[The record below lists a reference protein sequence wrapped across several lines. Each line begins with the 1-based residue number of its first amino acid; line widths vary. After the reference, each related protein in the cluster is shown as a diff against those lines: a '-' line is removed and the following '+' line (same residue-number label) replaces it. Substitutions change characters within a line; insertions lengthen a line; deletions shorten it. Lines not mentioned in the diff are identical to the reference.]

1 VSNLK
6 GGRTH
11 SKSEYEH
18 PGRYGTVPTVT
29 ESVEFRLTLVLYSV
43 NGEPEQRVL
52 PIVIV
57 HVKKIQGQEEK
68 ANF

>member
-1 VSNLK
+1 
-6 GGRTH
+6 
-11 SKSEYEH
+11 
-18 PGRYGTVPTVT
+18 VT
-29 ESVEFRLTLVLYSV
+29 ESVDFRLTLVLYSV